1 MVILFPFFSLLLNFF
16 NNTKLNDKI
25 EIGKKLIVYM
35 KKIINGMR
43 EISKQSRNKLNINGL
58 SFSGIS
64 CW

>member
-64 CW
+64 C